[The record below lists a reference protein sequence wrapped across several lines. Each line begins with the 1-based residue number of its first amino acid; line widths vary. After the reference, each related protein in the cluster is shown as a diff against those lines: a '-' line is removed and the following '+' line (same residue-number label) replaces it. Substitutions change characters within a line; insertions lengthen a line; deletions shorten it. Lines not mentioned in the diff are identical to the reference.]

1 MKRIISIAISDL
13 ATDQRVLKVAGFF
26 QQNNYDVLV
35 VGRLLPGS
43 LPLHLPFKTLRLKML
58 FNRSF
63 LFYATFNVKVFFLLL
78 FSRCSHILANDT
90 DTLPAAFLAAKL
102 KRVKLIF
109 DAHELF
115 PEVPELYN
123 RNFVKKVWIKIEDL
137 FFPRLTKASTVCE
150 SIAGYYKQ
158 RYGLEM
164 TVIRNIPPCRKSAGK
179 LLDYGTKKVI
189 LYQGALNKGRGLEW
203 VIEAMPFVT
212 NAVLVIIGS
221 GDIEQEIKKQVDDL
235 KLNDSV
241 IFRGRIAADELYKYT
256 PSASIGLCLLQDI
269 GLSYQFSLPNR
280 IFDYLHAG
288 VPVLATRFPEIEK
301 IVETYHT
308 GVLIDNYE
316 PQYLASVINSIL
328 ENPVDTTH
336 FDAVSKELC
345 WENESEKLL
354 NLVNDES
361 TLK

>member
-26 QQNNYDVLV
+26 KRNNYDVLV
-35 VGRLLPGS
+35 VGRLLPNS
-43 LPLHLPFKTLRLKML
+43 LPLNLPFKTVRLKML

-63 LFYATFNVKVFFLLL
+63 LFYVTFNVRVFFFLL
-78 FSRCSHILANDT
+78 FTRCSHILANDT
-90 DTLPAAFLAAKL
+90 DTLPAAFLAAKI
-102 KRVKLIF
+102 KRVQLIF

-123 RNFVKKVWIKIEDL
+123 RNFVKKIWIKIEDL

-150 SIAGYYKQ
+150 SIAYYYKQ

-164 TVIRNIPPCRKSAGK
+164 SVIRNIPPYRKTTEK
-179 LLDYGTKKVI
+179 LLDFGDKKII

-203 VIEAMPFVT
+203 VIDAMPYVT

-235 KLNDSV
+235 QLNDSV
-241 IFRGRIAADELYKYT
+241 IFKGRIAADELYKYT

-269 GLSYQFSLPNR
+269 GLSYHYALPNR

-308 GVLIDNYE
+308 GVLIEKYD
-316 PQYLASVINSIL
+316 PQYLASVIQSML
-328 ENPVDTTH
+328 EQPIDTTH
-336 FDAVSKELC
+336 FDAVSQELC
-345 WENESEKLL
+345 WENESVKLL
-354 NLVNDES
+354 EL
-361 TLK
+361 LKD